1 MFEDYSDEPI
11 YNVKAVAIQSGVEAS
26 TLRAWERRYGVP
38 QPPRSDSGYRLYSAR
53 DTAIIR
59 WLKQQIESGMNISQ
73 AVSMLRSIQAGRQAP
88 QHHANY
94 HNNHVNHVNHN
105 NHIAQTL
112 DDIVPHSN
120 GTAKHLEQFDRYV
133 SVAFNCALA
142 FDEAGFE
149 HVLSD
154 AFALYSVEDV
164 CARVIQPLLVMIG
177 AGWHKGT
184 VTISAEHFAS
194 NLVRRKLIALMA
206 ACPSPTDHRKIV
218 TGCAPEEF
226 HEIGVLMLSLYL
238 RRRGKDVIF
247 LGQATASNRLGEM
260 LMQTE
265 PRLVL
270 MSASTLRTA
279 ANLMDI
285 VDVLSDR
292 RFAPVLF
299 AYGGPIFQRLPTLAK
314 RLSGIHISE
323 DVSQAIDQIDALLN
337 AGESFVQRGGR
348 ASTEAKQALNDFK
361 LSCAQMAADMMAGM
375 RQQPAFNYDHV
386 ALSSEYFAHA
396 IESALRL
403 DAPELLAHP
412 IAWQWQPRPPD
423 GPSVLQL
430 QQHLGILAQAVQ
442 QRVPLLSRHIVS
454 QCVAYL
460 IESVRLNKD

>member
-11 YNVKAVAIQSGVEAS
+11 YNVKAVATQSGVEAS

-73 AVSMLRSIQAGRQAP
+73 AVSMLRSIQAGRQTP
-88 QHHANY
+88 QHHSNPHHGHTY
-94 HNNHVNHVNHN
+94 HNNG
-105 NHIAQTL
+105 IQPL
-112 DDIVPHSN
+112 DDLLPHSN
-120 GTAKHLEQFDRYV
+120 GTVKHLEQFDRYV

-164 CARVIQPLLVMIG
+164 CARVIQPLQVMMG
-177 AGWHKGT
+177 DGWHKGT

-206 ACPSPTDHRKIV
+206 ACPPPTDHRKIV

-226 HEIGVLMLSLYL
+226 HEIGMLMLSLYL

-247 LGQATASNRLGEM
+247 LGQAIASNRLGEM
-260 LMQTE
+260 LLQTE

-292 RFAPVLF
+292 RLAPVLF
-299 AYGGPIFQRLPTLAK
+299 AYGGPIFQRLPALAK

-323 DVSQAIDQIDALLN
+323 DVSQAIDQIDAMLN

-348 ASTEAKQALNDFK
+348 ASTEAKQALNDFR
-361 LSCAQMAADMMAGM
+361 LSRALLAADMMAGM

-386 ALSSEYFAHA
+386 ALSSEYFANA
-396 IESALRL
+396 IESVLRL

-460 IESVRLNKD
+460 IDSVRLNKG